1 MSNVSSRPYADL
13 VSLRGGLE
21 QEKAQMSLHY
31 PSALF
36 GTINYATDDT
46 KRQVDIMVAGVT
58 ALAIREQWSFGEHYV
73 NGLGEIAR
81 IECLW
86 DERGPEVTGY
96 KHLRGMV
103 IFTSGANRTIP
114 LVYYQDALL
123 GYGGAGA
130 NFGRHILSTCG
141 VPQELIQVTEDEL
154 EHHDYQIVL
163 SREKTYDDDYGAVV
177 AAPHL
182 PPHGRWKLIHK
193 ERFPRRF

>member
-13 VSLRGGLE
+13 VSLRGGLK
-21 QEKAQMSLHY
+21 QEEVRMSLHY

-36 GTINYATDDT
+36 GTIDYANDDT
-46 KRQVDIMVAGVT
+46 KRQMDIIVAGVS
-58 ALAIREQWSFGEHYV
+58 ALAVREQWVHGEHYL

-86 DERGPEVTGY
+86 DDRGPTATGY

-114 LVYYQDALL
+114 LAYYQDALL
-123 GYGGAGA
+123 GYGGTGA
-130 NFGRHILSTCG
+130 NFGRHILSACG
-141 VPQELIQVTEDEL
+141 VPQELIQVVEDEL

-163 SREKTYDDDYGAVV
+163 SREATYVDSDGAIV
-177 AAPHL
+177 AASHL
-182 PPHGRWKLIHK
+182 PPDGQWRLIRK
-193 ERFPRRF
+193 EKYPRRF